1 MCVVRGASAER
12 AATAAGAAGAGGE
25 LPVADGGALQ
35 PTGGGECGDVV
46 GSETGVGGR
55 GSAVGGA
62 CAAGAGGVAGDGVHE
77 WVWANG
83 DDDVCVLLPDPGV
96 SGSRGGEHSDR
107 ESHRQHGSVRVGWSA
122 GVGAGGSEWRVV
134 SGWSGTGARVS
145 ARGGTDG
152 IEVCAASL
160 Q

>member
-62 CAAGAGGVAGDGVHE
+62 CTAGAGGVAGDCVHE

-96 SGSRGGEHSDR
+96 SGCRGGEHSDR
-107 ESHRQHGSVRVGWSA
+107 ERDREHRGLRVGRWD
-122 GVGAGGSEWRVV
+122 GLGAGGSEWRVV
-134 SGWSGTGARVS
+134 SGWSRAGAWVS
-145 ARGGTDG
+145 A
-152 IEVCAASL
+152 
-160 Q
+160 